1 MNTGTKT
8 EKPKKKNNNQ
18 ILISARQRMKQL
30 LILSVLCRIGYAKDR
45 GSHSYIARNT
55 LMFFCFPKFLHVS
68 YFYLRTETHE
78 AIADCGIDLVSCTT
92 GLYFPHSSTFLIR
105 SRCHGV
111 PKKLFG
117 QIYQQYIVLLF
128 PKVSSFEIHI

>member
-1 MNTGTKT
+1 
-8 EKPKKKNNNQ
+8 
-18 ILISARQRMKQL
+18 MKQL
-30 LILSVLCRIGYAKDR
+30 LILSVLCRIDYAKDR

-105 SRCHGV
+105 SHMPWGARETLWLDLSVVHCPFV
-111 PKKLFG
+111 PKGLEF
-117 QIYQQYIVLLF
+117 
-128 PKVSSFEIHI
+128 